1 MAGGVRPGPVTSVV
15 AMPADPEPL
24 LAAARADPA
33 ALGRLLEQ
41 YRNYLR
47 LLARVELG
55 RRLQGKVDAS
65 DVVQD
70 AFLDAHRYFPNFRGT
85 VEAQFV
91 GWLREILAGTL
102 ANLVRRYVGT
112 QARDVRLER
121 EIAAGLD
128 RSSVLLD
135 RGLVAGGSSP
145 SEQAARH
152 EQAVALADALGGLPP
167 DYREAIV
174 LRHLE
179 GLTFPEVAAR
189 MGKSLDSVQKLWLRA
204 LAKLKQRLAG
214 ADGGDP

>member
-24 LAAARADPA
+24 LDAARADPA

-135 RGLVAGGSSP
+135 GSSP

-167 DYREAIV
+167 DYREAIM